1 MLEVFPFVFF
11 IDKVAI
17 AGTGLWA
24 LTLYLGFPQVSAWVV
39 AQLIRWFNYAERSLY
54 TSEAEFENT
63 RAARESQN
71 AFYASAFSILPFL
84 GVGGLGYYALRWW
97 LGQDSALILGILTS
111 VGFGVYELGRRDRQS
126 SD

>member
-1 MLEVFPFVFF
+1 MLEFFPFVFF

-24 LTLYLGFPQVSAWVV
+24 LTLYLGFAQVSAWVV
-39 AQLIRWFNYAERSLY
+39 EQLTRWFNYAERSLY
-54 TSEAEFENT
+54 TSEVEFERT
-63 RAARESQN
+63 RVARESQN

-84 GVGGLGYYALRWW
+84 GVGGLCHYGLRWW
-97 LGQDSALILGILTS
+97 LGQDAALLLGILTS
-111 VGFGVYELGRRDRQS
+111 IGSGVYELGRRDRQS